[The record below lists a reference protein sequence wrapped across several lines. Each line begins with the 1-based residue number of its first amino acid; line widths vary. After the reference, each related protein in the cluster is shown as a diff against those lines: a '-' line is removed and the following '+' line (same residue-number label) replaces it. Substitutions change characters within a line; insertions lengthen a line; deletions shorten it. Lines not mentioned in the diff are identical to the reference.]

1 MSHQQTL
8 RRSRLRHHRLEPMT
22 KRFAFLRPGGDRALD
37 LVNFFVADVQT
48 GFGPF
53 VAVYLTANKWTQV
66 EIGFALTLG
75 TMTSLI
81 AQLPAG
87 ALVDSVRNKRS
98 AASGALIGII
108 VAATLL
114 AVRPEQLP
122 VLIAQVL
129 HGFASCVLTPAIAA
143 ISLHLAG
150 HAALGERLGRNAR
163 YASIGNGLAAA
174 VMGATGAYFSS
185 RFVFLL
191 TAALCVPA
199 LVSLWAIGAGPH
211 ARAQTTSTVMDLGGL
226 KRLVVDRRLLIFAV
240 CVMLF
245 HLSNA
250 AMLPLAASAV
260 TMRAGHFANIIIAAC
275 IVVPQ
280 AFVALLSPWVGRAAA
295 KFGRKRML
303 ALGWGALPLRG
314 LLLAVLPGAWPLV
327 AGQAISGLSAAVFGV
342 LLPLIAA
349 DLTIGTAH
357 FNLGM
362 GILGLALYLGA
373 AVSTTM
379 SGGIADAAG
388 VQVAFLVLAGV
399 GALSFL
405 MVWLVMPETRPAGD
419 EERLADGGSHNP
431 VG

>member
-1 MSHQQTL
+1 
-8 RRSRLRHHRLEPMT
+8 
-22 KRFAFLRPGGDRALD
+22 
-37 LVNFFVADVQT
+37 
-48 GFGPF
+48 
-53 VAVYLTANKWTQV
+53 
-66 EIGFALTLG
+66 
-75 TMTSLI
+75 
-81 AQLPAG
+81 
-87 ALVDSVRNKRS
+87 
-98 AASGALIGII
+98 
-108 VAATLL
+108 
-114 AVRPEQLP
+114 
-122 VLIAQVL
+122 
-129 HGFASCVLTPAIAA
+129 
-143 ISLHLAG
+143 
-150 HAALGERLGRNAR
+150 
-163 YASIGNGLAAA
+163 
-174 VMGATGAYFSS
+174 
-185 RFVFLL
+185 VFLL

-211 ARAQTTSTVMDLGGL
+211 ARAQTTSNVMDFAGL
-226 KRLVVDRRLLIFAV
+226 KRLIGDRRLLIFAV

-250 AMLPLAASAV
+250 AMLPLAGSAV

-303 ALGWGALPLRG
+303 LLGWGALPLRG

-357 FNLGM
+357 FNLCM

-405 MVWLVMPETRPAGD
+405 MVWLVMPETRPVGAGPQ
-419 EERLADGGSHNP
+419 EPGG
-431 VG
+431 